1 MVIAFTMIG
10 MLACGDKQC
19 YAMHHLL
26 LSTMSHCEAA
36 HDYKQLE
43 HVW

>member
-1 MVIAFTMIG
+1 MVITFTMIG
-10 MLACGDKQC
+10 VFAHENKHC

-26 LSTMSHCEAA
+26 LSTMSHFEAA